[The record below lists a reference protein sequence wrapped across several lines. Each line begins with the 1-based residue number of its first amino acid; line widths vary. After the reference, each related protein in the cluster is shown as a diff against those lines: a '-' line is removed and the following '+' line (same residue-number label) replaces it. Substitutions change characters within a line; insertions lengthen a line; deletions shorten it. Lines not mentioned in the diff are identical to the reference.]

1 MFRIKQFRP
10 SLRKGTHGLVRVRQW
25 SEKSNITGMLEMMR
39 HESRII
45 GEDITSIHILT
56 DEGKTV
62 CVWFE
67 CSNPKYSWDRGFF
80 KFMVTFRPRTMKE
93 RLNITKTEIHEH
105 LEWLVETAKEYF
117 DEEGMDIEVR
127 RSELL

>member
-10 SLRKGTHGLVRVRQW
+10 NLKKKSYGLVRVKQW
-25 SEKSNITGMLEMMR
+25 SEKSNITGMLERMR
-39 HESRII
+39 HETRII

-80 KFMVTFRPRTMKE
+80 KFMVTFKPRTMKE
-93 RLNITKTEIHEH
+93 RLHLTKTEIHEH
-105 LEWLVETAKEYF
+105 LEWLVETAEEYF

-127 RSELL
+127 RSEL

>member
-10 SLRKGTHGLVRVRQW
+10 SLRKGTHGLVRVSQW
-25 SEKSNITGMLEMMR
+25 SEKSNITGMLERMR

-45 GEDITSIHILT
+45 GEDITGMHILT

-93 RLNITKTEIHEH
+93 RLKITKTEIHEH
-105 LEWLVETAKEYF
+105 LEWLVETAQEYF
-117 DEEGMDIEVR
+117 DEEGMEVNVR

>member
-1 MFRIKQFRP
+1 MFRVKQFRP
-10 SLRKGTHGLVRVRQW
+10 SLRKGTHGLVRVSQW
-25 SEKSNITGMLEMMR
+25 SEKSNITGMLERMR

-93 RLNITKTEIHEH
+93 RLAMTKAEEHEH
-105 LEWLVETAKEYF
+105 LEWLVETAQKHF
-117 DEEGMDIEVR
+117 TEEGIEVSVR
-127 RSELL
+127 RSEL

>member
-127 RSELL
+127 RSEL

>member
-1 MFRIKQFRP
+1 MFRVKQFRP
-10 SLRKGTHGLVRVRQW
+10 SLRKGTHGLVRVSQW
-25 SEKSNITGMLEMMR
+25 SEKSNITGMLERMR

-93 RLNITKTEIHEH
+93 RLAMTKAEEHEH
-105 LEWLVETAKEYF
+105 LEWLVKTAEEYF
-117 DEEGMDIEVR
+117 DEEGKDVEVR
-127 RSELL
+127 RSEL

>member
-10 SLRKGTHGLVRVRQW
+10 NLKKKSYGLVRVKQW
-25 SEKSNITGMLEMMR
+25 SEKSNITGMLERMR
-39 HESRII
+39 HETRII

-80 KFMVTFRPRTMKE
+80 KFMVTFKPRTMKE

-105 LEWLVETAKEYF
+105 LEWLVETAEEYF

-127 RSELL
+127 RSEL

>member
-10 SLRKGTHGLVRVRQW
+10 NLKKKSYGLVRVSQW
-25 SEKSNITGMLEMMR
+25 SEKSNITGMLERMR
-39 HESRII
+39 HETRII

-105 LEWLVETAKEYF
+105 LEWLVETAEEYF

>member
-1 MFRIKQFRP
+1 MYRVKQFRP
-10 SLRKGTHGLVRVRQW
+10 NLRKSYGLVRVSQW
-25 SEKSNITGMLEMMR
+25 SEKSNITGMLEKMR
-39 HESRII
+39 HETRII

-93 RLNITKTEIHEH
+93 RLAMTKTEEHEH
-105 LEWLVETAKEYF
+105 LEWLVKTAQEYF
-117 DEEGMDIEVR
+117 SEEGMEVNVR